1 MIYEH
6 FNDLREALARLQALR
21 NSGRRAY
28 VMQLSRYRFELRA
41 WA

>member
-1 MIYEH
+1 MSYEH
-6 FNDLREALARLQALR
+6 YDCLQQALARLQELR
-21 NSGRRAY
+21 SAGRRAY